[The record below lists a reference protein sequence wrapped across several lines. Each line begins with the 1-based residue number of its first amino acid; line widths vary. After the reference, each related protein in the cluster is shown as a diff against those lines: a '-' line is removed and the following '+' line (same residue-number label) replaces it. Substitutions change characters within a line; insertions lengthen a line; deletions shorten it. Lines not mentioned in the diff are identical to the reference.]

1 MALAVGFESR
11 IKRVLCPVDF
21 SDVSKA
27 ASDYA
32 VLIGRQ
38 FAAHV
43 LLLHVAEEPTFAAPG
58 HEPALATQASRD
70 RQRDLKQQLALFG
83 YRQHLVD
90 TMVSTHVLVVTEQT
104 VVQSIVDAARDLEAS
119 LIVMGTHGRS
129 GLERFVF
136 GSTTEGVI
144 RHSRIPVLAVPLRGQ
159 PRAASTSL
167 TRRPRGGSLE
177 RGD

>member
-1 MALAVGFESR
+1 MAAPAYLEFRV
-11 IKRVLCPVDF
+11 KHVLCPVDF
-21 SDVSKA
+21 SEVSKA

-43 LLLHVAEEPTFAAPG
+43 SLLHVAEEPTFAAPG
-58 HEPALATQASRD
+58 NQMALTTQASTD

-90 TMVSTHVLVVTEQT
+90 AMVSTHVLVVNEQT
-104 VVQSIVDAARDLEAS
+104 IVQSIVDAARDLEAS
-119 LIVMGTHGRS
+119 LIVMGTRARS

-144 RHSRIPVLAVPLRGQ
+144 RHSRIPVLAVPIRGQ
-159 PRAASTSL
+159 LRATSTSML
-167 TRRPRGGSLE
+167 RRRRGASLE
-177 RGD
+177 REG

>member
-1 MALAVGFESR
+1 MAPLGGFEFR
-11 IKRVLCPVDF
+11 IKHVLCPVDF

-32 VLIGRQ
+32 LSVGQR

-43 LLLHVAEEPTFAAPG
+43 SLLHVAEEPTFAAPG

-70 RQRDLKQQLALFG
+70 RHRDLKQQLALFG

-90 TMVSTHVLVVTEQT
+90 TVVSTHVLVITEQT
-104 VVQSIVDAARDLEAS
+104 IVQSIVDAARDLEAS

-129 GLERFVF
+129 GLGRFVF

-144 RHSRIPVLAVPLRGQ
+144 RHSRIPVLAVPLR
-159 PRAASTSL
+159 AASTKRFRS
-167 TRRPRGGSLE
+167 PRGGSLE
-177 RGD
+177 HGD

>member
-1 MALAVGFESR
+1 VAAPAYGERVQH
-11 IKRVLCPVDF
+11 VLCPVDF
-21 SDVSKA
+21 SDVSKV

-38 FAAHV
+38 FAARV
-43 LLLHVAEEPTFAAPG
+43 SLLHVAEEPSFGAPG
-58 HEPALATQASRD
+58 NQMALTTQASTD

-90 TMVSTHVLVVTEQT
+90 AMVSTHVLVVTQQT
-104 VVQSIVDAARDLEAS
+104 IVQSIVDAARDLEAS
-119 LIVMGTHGRS
+119 LIVMGTRARS

-144 RHSRIPVLAVPLRGQ
+144 RHSRIPVLAVPIGAELRSATTSILRR
-159 PRAASTSL
+159 RAGRSL
-167 TRRPRGGSLE
+167 QRES
-177 RGD
+177 